1 MELLAFNEQEVL
13 PSGCVTL
20 YVFDWDSTYAQADLL
35 DELEGVCAGHAR
47 RPQRP
52 RAVLVVG
59 AVAVSATKK
68 RQRSRFSSAHNVTV
82 LIRATLRLKWN
93 LP

>member
-1 MELLAFNEQEVL
+1 MCR
-13 PSGCVTL
+13 P
-20 YVFDWDSTYAQADLL
+20 VFDWDPTYAQADLL

-68 RQRSRFSSAHNVTV
+68 RHGLLGLFLVHTMYHITLNGHAGQQLV
-82 LIRATLRLKWN
+82 ATLEATIAH
-93 LP
+93 